1 LEKIGKSVKIVI
13 RVAITGGIA
22 AGKSTVCHIFQE
34 LGAYVVSADHIVH
47 EIYSQNLSYKK
58 QVIALLGQEIV
69 TDGEIDRKKVAEI
82 VFSKAEKLRELEK
95 LIHPL
100 VNEEIDK
107 QYEKVKHEK
116 KYNLFVVEFPL
127 LYEIEAHRL
136 YDYVI
141 TVHAEFPI
149 AKKRFLEKGGKTEDF
164 EKRQRRF
171 MSQQEKVQKADF
183 VITNSSDFSELKAQ
197 VKQIYKQILTQLNS

>member
-1 LEKIGKSVKIVI
+1 MI

-34 LGAYVVSADHIVH
+34 LGAYIISADQIVH
-47 EIYSQNLSYKK
+47 EIYSKNLSYKN

-69 TDGEIDRKKVAEI
+69 TNGEIDRKKVAEI
-82 VFSKAEKLRELEK
+82 VFNSAEKLRKLEEF
-95 LIHPL
+95 IHPL

-116 KYNLFVVEFPL
+116 KYNLFVVELPL
-127 LYEIEAHRL
+127 LYEIGAGNL

-141 TVHAEFPI
+141 TVHAETSI
-149 AKKRFLEKGGKTEDF
+149 AKKRFCEKGGRGEDF
-164 EKRQRRF
+164 EKRQKRL
-171 MSQQEKVQKADF
+171 MSHQEKVQKADF
-183 VITNSSDFSELKAQ
+183 VIANSLSLSELRAQ
-197 VKQIYKQILTQLNS
+197 VKQIYKQILTQLNP

>member
-1 LEKIGKSVKIVI
+1 MI

-82 VFSKAEKLRELEK
+82 VFNSAEKLRKLEE
-95 LIHPL
+95 LIHPF

-127 LYEIEAHRL
+127 LYEIGAHQL

-141 TVHAEFPI
+141 TVHAEPSI
-149 AKKRFLEKGGKTEDF
+149 AKKRFFEKGERGEDF
-164 EKRQRRF
+164 EKRQKRL
-171 MSQQEKVQKADF
+171 MSLQEKVQKADF

-197 VKQIYKQILTQLNS
+197 VKQIYKQILTQLNP